1 MFCRQRKFSK
11 EETHT
16 SFLRLSYNMESLYP
30 LDVSYNALLICRLN
44 LEKNLYILKKMAKTL
59 LKLLCR
65 KKAQKYTE
73 YLIISVC

>member
-16 SFLRLSYNMESLYP
+16 SCLRLSYTMESLYP

-44 LEKNLYILKKMAKTL
+44 LEKNLYIMKKWQKPYS
-59 LKLLCR
+59 KYYVVKKR
-65 KKAQKYTE
+65 KNTPN
-73 YLIISVC
+73 I